1 MRVLQ
6 LGPYPPPHGGVQTNL
21 VAIREFLRKRGIP
34 SAVVNLTRHRQ
45 PDAEDVYYPRTALET
60 LKLLLRLRYDIVHL
74 HLGGSL
80 TTRLLALGFVCTLM
94 PRSKSVLT
102 FHSGG
107 YPGSPQGRSAHPG
120 TLRGFIF
127 RRFDR
132 IIGVNPAI
140 VEMFHKFGVSRVR
153 LIHPHVSPSTPT
165 ADYPARLQDFLA
177 AHKPVLLS
185 VGLLEPEYDL
195 PLQIEALGPVRE
207 RSPQA
212 GLLLVGAGSLEENL
226 RTRIQAKPYAE
237 HILLW
242 GDLPHSVTLRA
253 IAECDV
259 FLRTT
264 LYDGDSIAVREALG
278 FGTPV
283 IATDNGMR
291 PPGVRLIPSANLEEL
306 CRAIEECLAEAHTE
320 RTPAAPGE
328 ENVQAIFDLYRE
340 LIPG

>member
-1 MRVLQ
+1 MTVLQ

-45 PDAEDVYYPRTALET
+45 PDTDDVYYPRTAVET
-60 LKLLLRLRYDIVHL
+60 LKLLLRLRYDIIHL

-80 TTRLLALGFVCTLM
+80 TTRLLALSFVCTLM

-107 YPGSPQGRSAHPG
+107 YPGSTQGRSAHPD

-153 LIHPHVSPSTPT
+153 LIHPHVLSGVPT
-165 ADYPARLQDFLA
+165 ADYPARLQYFLA

-185 VGLLEPEYDL
+185 VGLLEPEYGL

-207 RSPQA
+207 RFPQA
-212 GLLLVGAGSLEENL
+212 GLLLVGVGSLEDNL
-226 RTRIQAKPYAE
+226 RARIQATPYSE

-291 PPGVRLIPSANLEEL
+291 PPGVRLIPSASLEEL
-306 CRAIEECLAEAHTE
+306 CRAIEECLAEAHTK
-320 RTPAAPGE
+320 RTPVPPGE
-328 ENVQAIFDLYRE
+328 QNVQAIFDLYRE